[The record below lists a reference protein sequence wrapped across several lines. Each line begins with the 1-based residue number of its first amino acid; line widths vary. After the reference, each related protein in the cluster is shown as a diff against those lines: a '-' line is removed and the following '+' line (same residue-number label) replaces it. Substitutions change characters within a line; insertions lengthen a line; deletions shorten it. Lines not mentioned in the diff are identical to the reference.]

1 MMEDDLF
8 IKILLSVL
16 GFVGVLS
23 VNQLIIIAKAINE
36 IKTEFKVM
44 NYKHDNLETRVQ
56 NLETSNKK

>member
-1 MMEDDLF
+1 MEDDLF

>member
-1 MMEDDLF
+1 MESDLF

-44 NYKHDNLETRVQ
+44 NFKHDTLESRVHNLET
-56 NLETSNKK
+56 LNKK